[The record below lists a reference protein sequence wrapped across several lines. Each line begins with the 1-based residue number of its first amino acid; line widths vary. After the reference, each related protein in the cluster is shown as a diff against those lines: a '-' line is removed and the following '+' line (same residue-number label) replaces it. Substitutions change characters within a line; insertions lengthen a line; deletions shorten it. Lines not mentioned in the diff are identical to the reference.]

1 MVANGKL
8 DDPQKKESGLRL
20 KGVSNF
26 LIGILLALTMKVAL
40 ETTFRD
46 LGQYNDWTEAVT
58 IGVWSDFRRKFLI
71 LFQFLAFIFTLLRF
85 YWGAYRCNNE
95 MPESQTKVGLAINV
109 LGAFLLFGGFYI
121 TAMSIQTTNLFYS
134 LIVTFHVLDW
144 CWFLIANAHV
154 KKIDASLLK
163 VTSCWQFFDLIT
175 ILLFLGASWGFDLLF
190 PPAYYIPQY
199 FSLAV
204 LFGVGIW
211 DFTKFWRFY
220 MDEPDWRT
228 KVE

>member
-1 MVANGKL
+1 MVAN
-8 DDPQKKESGLRL
+8 DRPREPEKKESGLTL

-26 LIGILLALTMKVAL
+26 LIGILLALTIKVTL

-46 LGQYNDWTEAVT
+46 LGQYNDLIEAVT
-58 IGVWSDFRRKFLI
+58 TGVWGDFRRKVLI
-71 LFQFLAFIFTLLRF
+71 LFQFPVFIFTLLRF

-95 MPESQTKVGLAINV
+95 MPESQTKGGLAINV

-121 TAMSIQTTNLFYS
+121 TAMSIQTTKLFYS
-134 LIVTFHVLDW
+134 LIVIFHVLDW
-144 CWFLIANAHV
+144 LWFLIANAHV
-154 KKIDASLLK
+154 KKIDASLLT

-175 ILLFLGASWGFDLLF
+175 VVLFLGASWGLDLLF
-190 PPAYYIPQY
+190 PPAYYVPQY

-211 DFTKFWRFY
+211 DFKKFWPFY

-228 KVE
+228 KLA